1 MAGLLD
7 VTITRIDARTHLAHA
22 CGETDMDSA
31 KELFT
36 ALEPLLVER
45 ASVTLDASR
54 LEFIDSYGLSMM
66 LKLALRARG
75 RGASFRLSNPAPQV
89 QRVMNMAG
97 VTDLLNGSEDA
108 EQAQD
113 VMAT

>member
-31 KELFT
+31 KELYA
-36 ALEPLLVER
+36 ALEPLLVEDG
-45 ASVTLDASR
+45 SVTLDASR
-54 LEFIDSYGLSMM
+54 LDFIDSYGLSML

-75 RGASFRLSNPAPQV
+75 RGAGFRLANPAPQV
-89 QRVMNMAG
+89 LRVMNMAG
-97 VTDLLNGSEDA
+97 VAEILNGDETTDR
-108 EQAQD
+108 EQTA
-113 VMAT
+113 MAT

>member
-7 VTITRIDARTHLAHA
+7 VTITRIDTRTHLAQA

-31 KELFT
+31 KELYT
-36 ALEPLLVER
+36 ILEPLLVER

-75 RGASFRLSNPAPQV
+75 RGANFRLANPAPQV
-89 QRVMNMAG
+89 QRVMDMAG
-97 VTDLLNGSEDA
+97 VTEILDGSQDA
-108 EQAQD
+108 DREPDAL
-113 VMAT
+113 AT